1 MVKWSNRRVA
11 KWVILPT
18 LQLDD
23 STTRPNNGGIMKK
36 IGKQLKIISLT
47 VCLCLSIAVSAYG
60 IRIKDISKIKGIRS
74 NQLIG
79 YGLVVG
85 LNGTGDKDTTYFTV
99 QSLVNM
105 IEQMGVQVDRDSVTV
120 KNVAAVIVTAK
131 MPPFARIGNKIDIV
145 ISSIGDAK
153 SLSGGTLLLTPLRG
167 VDGKVYALSQG
178 PLCVGGFS
186 TGGAAGG
193 GVTKNHP
200 TVASIPRGATI
211 EKEIPVSIQN
221 KDELTITLNNPDF
234 TTAMRMAKVING
246 KFKTDLA
253 LPVDSGTLKL
263 TVPAPFKN
271 NLVQMIASLENLEV
285 RPDTVARVVLNEK
298 TGTVVI
304 GEKVKISTVAI
315 AHGNLQ
321 ITIKES
327 ANVYQPAPFAPA
339 PPIGAETAQ
348 TNIEG
353 GGVITAPGGQT
364 VIIPESDVVAEE
376 EKRNLII
383 LPAGTTIGELVR
395 ALNAIGA
402 TPRDLITILQSI
414 RFAGA
419 LQAEIDII

>member
-1 MVKWSNRRVA
+1 
-11 KWVILPT
+11 
-18 LQLDD
+18 
-23 STTRPNNGGIMKK
+23 MKK

-153 SLSGGTLLLTPLRG
+153 SLLGGTLLLTPLRG
-167 VDGKVYALSQG
+167 VDKQVYALSQG

-193 GVTKNHP
+193 GVIKNHP

-211 EKEIPVSIQN
+211 EKEIPISIQN

-246 KFKTDLA
+246 KFKTELA

-263 TVPAPFKN
+263 TIPAPLKN

-285 RPDTVARVVLNEK
+285 RPDAVARVILNEK
-298 TGTVVI
+298 TGTIVI

-419 LQAEIDII
+419 LQAEIEII